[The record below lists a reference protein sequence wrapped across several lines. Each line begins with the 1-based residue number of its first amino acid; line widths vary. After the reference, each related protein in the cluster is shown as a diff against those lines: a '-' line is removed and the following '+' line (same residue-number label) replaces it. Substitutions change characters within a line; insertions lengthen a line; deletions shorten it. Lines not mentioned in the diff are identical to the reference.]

1 VKVVATSPSFSKNET
16 IRYLMEN
23 TFDDFVLNLEGKRFS
38 KKELIAYLKDADA
51 AIIGLDEIDQEVLDG
66 CPKLKAIAKYGVGLN
81 NIDIDAC
88 EKQNLFIGWSG
99 GVNARSVAELSL
111 GYMLMLCRN
120 IYITSNK
127 LKNGIWDKAG
137 GVQLS
142 GKTIGVI
149 GVGHIAKELI
159 ALLQPFKCNILVND
173 IIDQKDY
180 YKKYD
185 LQEVSKEEI
194 YTKADII
201 SLHTPLDET
210 TKNLI
215 GLKEFESMKSTAYL
229 LNSARGGII
238 DENALK
244 YALKNKIIAGAA
256 IDVYLQ
262 EPPVDQELLELPNLI
277 CTPHI
282 GGNSKEAVEAM
293 GVSAI
298 NHLKRFFQI

>member
-1 VKVVATSPSFSKNET
+1 MKVVATSPSFSKNET